1 MEHKGD
7 FSFVIDFKKG
17 EGNPRR
23 VFDAASAL
31 IDAFQSLDRAVLPT
45 IDSKIE
51 TSIVLDDVGAGS
63 LRVTLANILRLVN
76 EDALKSGDWK
86 RLVGEMLNGIRLKS
100 IKFLDCEESA
110 KQRMEDLKQEIRAE
124 ATATDVRHLPDYAPL
139 HDGRLIAALDKVQKG
154 KAILETNDSLLIE
167 SGKEKYRVNL
177 EETWLPSETL
187 KTVPKQPIEKDN
199 TIELVLT
206 VRKPDMIR
214 DTMWQFL
221 HGRNNVSA
229 AMRDEQWMEDY
240 HARLI
245 AIFPGDALHCTMR
258 VVYSYDEKGELIDQ
272 RNEIVK
278 VHGIIPAHIQD
289 DLPLL

>member
-1 MEHKGD
+1 MEHEAD
-7 FSFVIDFKKG
+7 FSFIIDFKKG

-51 TSIVLDDVGAGS
+51 TSIVLEDVGAGS
-63 LRVTLANILRLVN
+63 LRVNLANALKSVN

-86 RLVGEMLNGIRLKS
+86 RLAGELLNSVRLKA
-100 IKFLDCEESA
+100 IKALECEEGA
-110 KQRMEDLKQEIRAE
+110 PQRIEDLKREIHAE

-139 HDGRLIAALDKVQKG
+139 HDGRLIAALDKFQKG
-154 KAILETNDSLLIE
+154 KAILEAKDALLIE
-167 SGKEKYRVNL
+167 IGKEEYRVDLN
-177 EETWLPSETL
+177 ETWLPSETL
-187 KTVPKQPIEKDN
+187 KTIQKQPIEKDN
-199 TIELVLT
+199 TIEIVLT
-206 VRKPDMIR
+206 VRKPDMLR

-221 HGRNNVSA
+221 HGKSNISA
-229 AMRDEQWMEDY
+229 AMRDEAWMDEY
-240 HARLI
+240 HARRI

-272 RNEIVK
+272 RNEIIK
-278 VHGIIPAHIQD
+278 VHRIVTTHIQG
-289 DLPLL
+289 DLPL